1 MAVSEDE
8 CILRSFCERMD
19 GSEFSDCVPGLHSN
33 GLVFSFIAVAILV
46 PELIYSFITSPSCL
60 RPELMD
66 WFAFRVSFKLSFNFI
81 IETRMLSLRVLGGVF
96 LFLFFSLLS
105 RVLLITKMFPC
116 VVTKIKRTW
125 WQQQIPTKLSKPK
138 TALKLLFFFF
148 HSHKEV
154 VTVSVLTQT

>member
-19 GSEFSDCVPGLHSN
+19 GSKFSDCVPGLHSN

-66 WFAFRVSFKLSFNFI
+66 
-81 IETRMLSLRVLGGVF
+81 
-96 LFLFFSLLS
+96 
-105 RVLLITKMFPC
+105 
-116 VVTKIKRTW
+116 
-125 WQQQIPTKLSKPK
+125 
-138 TALKLLFFFF
+138 
-148 HSHKEV
+148 
-154 VTVSVLTQT
+154 

>member
-81 IETRMLSLRVLGGVF
+81 IETRMLSLRVLGGGGF
-96 LFLFFSLLS
+96 CFCFFSLLS

-148 HSHKEV
+148 SF
-154 VTVSVLTQT
+154 S

>member
-8 CILRSFCERMD
+8 CIRERMD

-33 GLVFSFIAVAILV
+33 GLVFSLIAVAILV
-46 PELIYSFITSPSCL
+46 PDLIYSFITSPSCL

-66 WFAFRVSFKLSFNFI
+66 WFAFRVSFKLPFNFI
-81 IETRMLSLRVLGGVF
+81 IQTRMLSLRVLGFLGFFWFFCFVF
-96 LFLFFSLLS
+96 FKQWGIFFLLL

-125 WQQQIPTKLSKPK
+125 WQQQIPTKLSKSK
-138 TALKLLFFFF
+138 TSLFFLF
-148 HSHKEV
+148 
-154 VTVSVLTQT
+154 L